1 MGRSCSR
8 VIVRWQ
14 LVVLLIWFE
23 RPGNARIFGPS
34 QRSCQS
40 MCGNSSANGFRFQR
54 MADHAWKRQGGMSVA
69 LIDSFAVSTAP
80 LCRVLS
86 VLLGIIGQGE
96 QRKTP
101 QNLMAS
107 RGAETF
113 ATSLYVK
120 LVPKTRLELVQPV
133 ATTPSR

>member
-14 LVVLLIWFE
+14 VAVLLIWFE

-40 MCGNSSANGFRFQR
+40 MCGNS
-54 MADHAWKRQGGMSVA
+54 
-69 LIDSFAVSTAP
+69 
-80 LCRVLS
+80 LCAGLCS

-101 QNLMAS
+101 QNLMVS
-107 RGAETF
+107 RGVNSNCKCTGEGVIKNLSG
-113 ATSLYVK
+113 SLV
-120 LVPKTRLELVQPV
+120 V
-133 ATTPSR
+133 